1 MWPVKNCQIST
12 KLLKMISLENWKI
25 STTLQKLTK
34 MWALGQN
41 NCCHR
46 LWKVAQSSIYCPIWS
61 HCNRQVV
68 VVVMH
73 QKFVLQNTIV
83 CLFVCLPSIQF
94 KKINKQDRSIGK
106 RKYFLGHTFFSV
118 QMVFFVEIKNVSFSH
133 SWPLFGL
140 ILSQERN
147 AKNICWNCPKREGK
161 FLNFFCF

>member
-1 MWPVKNCQIST
+1 
-12 KLLKMISLENWKI
+12 MISLENWKI

-118 QMVFFVEIKNVSFSH
+118 QNGFFRRNKKCLFFSFVATF
-133 SWPLFGL
+133 WANFIAREKCQKYLLKLPEAGRQIFELFL
-140 ILSQERN
+140 
-147 AKNICWNCPKREGK
+147 
-161 FLNFFCF
+161 FLNQTKQKN